1 MGMHSEE
8 VFRRKTMGIQE
19 MKERLIE
26 IVLERSF
33 KYSDNPPFTLVSGL
47 KSNYYFNCKPT
58 TLDPEGMNLIGELV
72 FSMLA
77 DSVVTAAGGLTLGAD
92 PIANALSV
100 ISFQKG
106 RPIKSFVVRKDLKD
120 HGIKNAVEGNVR
132 PGEHVAI
139 IDDVITTG
147 GSTITAIQRAREA
160 GLVVERVIVLI
171 DREEG
176 GKENILVHAERVDA
190 VLTRTEIMARYRRKQ
205 EAQGKSNEM
214 GKDGDT
220 RSEGKHA
227 SGVPVLETYSTS
239 SE

>member
-1 MGMHSEE
+1 
-8 VFRRKTMGIQE
+8 MGIEE

-33 KYSDNPPFTLVSGL
+33 KYSDDPPFTLVSGL

-77 DSVVTAAGGLTLGAD
+77 DSAVTAAGGLTLGAD

-100 ISFQKG
+100 ISFQRG
-106 RPIKSFVVRKDLKD
+106 MPIKSFIVRKDVKD
-120 HGIKNAVEGNVR
+120 HGVINAVEGNVR
-132 PGEHVAI
+132 TGERVAI

-147 GSTITAIQRAREA
+147 GSTITAIERARQK

-176 GKENILVHAERVDA
+176 GKENILVHAPRVEA
-190 VLTRTEIMARYRRKQ
+190 VLTRTEIMARYRTRQ
-205 EAQGKSNEM
+205 GAQGGSEPA
-214 GKDGDT
+214 GKAGGIH
-220 RSEGKHA
+220 SEGTA
-227 SGVPVLETYSTS
+227 GNDAPVLQTYAKS
-239 SE
+239 SD

>member
-1 MGMHSEE
+1 
-8 VFRRKTMGIQE
+8 

-72 FSMLA
+72 FCMLA
-77 DSVVTAAGGLTLGAD
+77 DSAVTAAGGLTLGAD

-100 ISFQKG
+100 ISFQRG
-106 RPIKSFVVRKDLKD
+106 MPIKSFIVRKDVKD
-120 HGIKNAVEGNVR
+120 HGVINAVEGNVR
-132 PGEHVAI
+132 PGERVAI

-147 GSTITAIQRAREA
+147 GSTITAIDRARQK

-176 GKENILVHAERVDA
+176 GKENILVHTPRVDA
-190 VLTRTEIMARYRRKQ
+190 VLTRTEIMARYQAKQ
-205 EAQGKSNEM
+205 AAGEKGKPS
-214 GKDGDT
+214 GKDDDTPAKGAGGGD
-220 RSEGKHA
+220 A
-227 SGVPVLETYSTS
+227 PVLRTYVQS